1 MFYINKN
8 LSQKW
13 SAKSN
18 YNKVLE
24 KSAVCTKKITE
35 DKYDCIKRMT
45 NKLQDS
51 SIVPKMYWAI
61 LGRLL
66 YNKEISALQPLL
78 ADGKFVSKFCEKTNL
93 FNIFFFQE
101 YVHQYKMQAFY
112 QLLDIEQMPE

>member
-8 LSQKW
+8 LFQKW

-45 NKLQDS
+45 NKLQDP

-66 YNKEISALQPLL
+66 YNKEISALPPLL

-93 FNIFFFQE
+93 FNFFFFFMNM
-101 YVHQYKMQAFY
+101 YINIKRKHFTNF
-112 QLLDIEQMPE
+112 LI